1 MKTLFSVLAAA
12 AVLGFAAPTSAKADY
27 PGETRIVG
35 YNPNGTPIIAVY
47 QPATIDAYGRPIY
60 QWITPGL
67 ANGYTGG
74 YSGGY
79 SAPRPVYVQPP
90 RVNLGVGIGV
100 GGAGCRPNY
109 GYGYSHHHHHGFYR

>member
-12 AVLGFAAPTSAKADY
+12 AVLGFAVPSSAKADY

-35 YNPNGTPIIAVY
+35 YGPNGAPIIAVY

-67 ANGYTGG
+67 QSGYG
-74 YSGGY
+74 YN
-79 SAPRPVYVQPP
+79 AQRPVYVQPNIN
-90 RVNLGVGIGV
+90 RGFNGYRSGYNS
-100 GGAGCRPNY
+100 GCNT
-109 GYGYSHHHHHGFYR
+109 GYRGYQHGYSHHRHGFGR